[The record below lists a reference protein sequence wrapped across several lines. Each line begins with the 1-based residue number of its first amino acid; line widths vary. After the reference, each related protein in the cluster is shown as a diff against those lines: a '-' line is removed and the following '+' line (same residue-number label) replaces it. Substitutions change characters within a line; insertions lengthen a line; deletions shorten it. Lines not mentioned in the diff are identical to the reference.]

1 MSKNRQRFTWLL
13 TGGVIVALVMV
24 VLGGLALAPWQTS
37 NRAAAQ
43 TGSSLSD
50 LETQYVNLYKD
61 INPSVVSIQVR
72 QPADTTSLQTSPFQF
87 GFPNSGNNQQ
97 QQYVYGQ
104 GSGFVFDSQGDIVTN
119 YHVAGQADQISVIFA
134 DGTQKDATLV
144 GADPDSDLAVVKV
157 DPSGLNLT
165 PLTLGNSDN
174 LQVGQFVVAIGNP
187 FGLQGS
193 MTTGIVSALDRNLDS
208 QNTALDGSS
217 FTIPDIIQTD
227 AAINPGNSGG
237 PLLDMSGEVIGVNT
251 AIESSTQQSSG
262 VGFAVP
268 SNTVSRVVS
277 SLIANGTYQHAW
289 LGIAG
294 GTLTPTLDSA
304 MNLSNTQE
312 GVLISS
318 VTVGSPADQAGL
330 QGGSRQTQIEGQS
343 VTIGGDI
350 IVSVNGQ
357 PVHNFDDLL
366 NAVDNAQIGQTITL
380 GILRNGQTMNVDVTL
395 AARPQGN

>member
-304 MNLSNTQE
+304 MNL
-312 GVLISS
+312 
-318 VTVGSPADQAGL
+318 
-330 QGGSRQTQIEGQS
+330 
-343 VTIGGDI
+343 
-350 IVSVNGQ
+350 
-357 PVHNFDDLL
+357 
-366 NAVDNAQIGQTITL
+366 
-380 GILRNGQTMNVDVTL
+380 
-395 AARPQGN
+395 